1 MNSRTSLWGAFFFPV
16 TSNFSR
22 SSQSFSQLAC
32 NRGTISP
39 RKLFLSLCW
48 KGCWESPG
56 DRRLLAEAKP
66 PPPPPLP
73 PPPAPEQENS
83 QAFCHNKDL
92 HQIPRELHPNVNKLD
107 LSGNVIQSIPEMPLS
122 FYTSLQCLDLSSNQ
136 ISFIAPGVFAHMTRL
151 LEINLA
157 NNHLYELAQNG
168 TEGLG
173 LLPKVEILDLSHNSL
188 YNGMAEYFIKQ
199 APSLRYLSLADNS
212 IIMISHQMFQ
222 GSPSLVEIDL
232 QSNIIMEIEEGAFET
247 LVNLSK
253 LNLSMNSI
261 TCISDFNLRQLEILD
276 LSRNSIES
284 FHTAKSEDEYSLRCL
299 DLSENKLLHFPVF
312 PQVNKLV
319 TLNLSKNLIQLTAES
334 PHNKMDYMENEW
346 LDAPF
351 HLLDQ
356 KQTRNKSS
364 LYLSHLMYLDL
375 SYNEIKSI
383 PDEFFESMLSL
394 HTLNLSKNCLQAF
407 SVSYDSSLIS
417 LTVLDLSSNALQ
429 SLLLDAGTLSNLK
442 ELHIQNNHLQT
453 LPFDIFSSLPTLRL
467 LHLQSNN
474 ISLCSM
480 YSGLAKQ
487 RLAGEESGC
496 VSFVDSPALQ
506 YLDLAD
512 NMLTL
517 LPAYTF
523 YKTSLVVLDL
533 SLNPGLQI
541 EVKALSGLEKSL
553 EYLYLHGN
561 SLVDLNIDLPCFS
574 HLKHLNLS
582 ENQLNWLP
590 KWGSDS
596 PLEVLDLRNN
606 RFSTLQNSNILALE
620 NSLKNLYLT
629 GNPLDCCGNIW
640 LSSMIQNKN
649 VQIPNVEHLTCQNTQ
664 NFGYQEEMHIGNI
677 RPEDCEKEDLKKINF
692 LIILTFVL
700 VLSVIIVGVGSFFC
714 FRRQNFSHQFKA

>member
-1 MNSRTSLWGAFFFPV
+1 MKLYIIFF
-16 TSNFSR
+16 
-22 SSQSFSQLAC
+22 LAVV
-32 NRGTISP
+32 NRGTSNNQP
-39 RKLFLSLCW
+39 TVVVSCEM
-48 KGCWESPG
+48 G
-56 DRRLLAEAKP
+56 
-66 PPPPPLP
+66 
-73 PPPAPEQENS
+73 NS

-92 HQIPRELHPNVNKLD
+92 QQIPRELHPNVNKLD
-107 LSGNVIQSIPEMPLS
+107 LSGNLIRSIPEMPLS
-122 FYTSLQCLDLSSNQ
+122 FHTSLHCLDLSSNQ
-136 ISFIAPGVFAHMTRL
+136 ISFIAPGVFADMTSL

-157 NNHLYELAQNG
+157 NNRLYELAQNG

-173 LLPKVEILDLSHNSL
+173 LLPRVEILDLSHNSL
-188 YNGMAEYFIKQ
+188 YNEMVEYFIKQ
-199 APSLRYLSLADNS
+199 APALRYLYLADNS
-212 IIMISHQMFQ
+212 IIMISHKMFQ
-222 GSPSLVEIDL
+222 GSPNLVEIDL

-247 LVNLSK
+247 LLNLSK

-276 LSRNSIES
+276 LSRNSIET
-284 FHTAKSEDEYSLRCL
+284 FHTAKSDDEYSLRYL

-312 PQVNKLV
+312 PQVNKLA

-334 PHNKMDYMENEW
+334 PHDKMDYMENEW
-346 LDAPF
+346 LDDPF

-356 KQTRNKSS
+356 KQSRNKSS
-364 LYLSHLMYLDL
+364 LYLSQLLYLDL

-407 SVSYDSSLIS
+407 AVTYDSALIS
-417 LTVLDLSSNALQ
+417 LTVLDLSYNALQ
-429 SLLLDAGTLSNLK
+429 NLLLDASRLSNLQ
-442 ELHIQNNHLQT
+442 ELYIQNNHLQT
-453 LPFDIFSSLPTLRL
+453 LQFDIFSSLANLRL
-467 LHLQSNN
+467 LNLQSNN

-506 YLDLAD
+506 YLYLTD
-512 NMLTL
+512 NMLNI

-523 YKTSLVVLDL
+523 YKTSLIVLDL
-533 SLNPGLQI
+533 SMNPGLKI

-561 SLVDLNIDLPCFS
+561 SLIDLNIDLPCFS

-629 GNPLDCCGNIW
+629 GNPLNCCGNIW
-640 LSSMIQNKN
+640 LSSMIQNRN
-649 VQIPNVEHLTCQNTQ
+649 VQIPNVEHLTCQYTQ
-664 NFGYQEEMHIGNI
+664 NFGYQEEMHVGNI

-700 VLSVIIVGVGSFFC
+700 VLSVIIIGVGSFFC

>member
-1 MNSRTSLWGAFFFPV
+1 MPEALETRAMKLYIIFL
-16 TSNFSR
+16 
-22 SSQSFSQLAC
+22 LAVV
-32 NRGTISP
+32 NRGTSDNQP
-39 RKLFLSLCW
+39 TEGMSC
-48 KGCWESPG
+48 EM
-56 DRRLLAEAKP
+56 A
-66 PPPPPLP
+66 
-73 PPPAPEQENS
+73 NS

-92 HQIPRELHPNVNKLD
+92 HQIPRVLHPKLNKID
-107 LSGNVIQSIPEMPLS
+107 LSGNLIQSIPEMPLS
-122 FYTSLQCLDLSSNQ
+122 SYTSLQCLDLSSNQ
-136 ISFIAPGVFAHMTRL
+136 ISFITPGVFAHMTSL

-157 NNHLYELAQNG
+157 NNHLYELAHNG
-168 TEGLG
+168 TEGIG
-173 LLPKVEILDLSHNSL
+173 LLPKVEVLDLSHNSL

-199 APSLRYLSLADNS
+199 APALRYLSLADNS
-212 IIMISHQMFQ
+212 IIMISHKMFQ

-232 QSNIIMEIEEGAFET
+232 QSNIIMEIEEGAFEP

-261 TCISDFNLRQLEILD
+261 TCISNFNLRQLEILD
-276 LSRNSIES
+276 LSRNSIET
-284 FHTAKSEDEYSLRCL
+284 FHTTMSDDEYSLRRL
-299 DLSENKLLHFPVF
+299 DLSENKLLYFPAF

-319 TLNLSKNLIQLTAES
+319 TLNLSKNLIQLISES
-334 PHNKMDYMENEW
+334 SHNKMDYMENEW
-346 LDAPF
+346 LDASI
-351 HLLDQ
+351 LILDQ
-356 KQTRNKSS
+356 KQSRNKSS
-364 LYLSHLMYLDL
+364 LYLPQLVYLDL

-383 PDEFFESMLSL
+383 PDDFFESMLSL

-407 SVSYDSSLIS
+407 AVTYDSVLVS
-417 LTVLDLSSNALQ
+417 LTVLDLSYNALQ

-442 ELHIQNNHLQT
+442 ELYIQNNHLQT
-453 LPFDIFSSLPTLRL
+453 LQFDIFSSLPSLRL
-467 LHLQSNN
+467 LNLQSNN
-474 ISLCSM
+474 ISICSM
-480 YSGLAKQ
+480 YSGLAKR

-496 VSFVDSPALQ
+496 VSFVDSSTLQ
-506 YLDLAD
+506 CLYLAD
-512 NMLTL
+512 NMLSI

-533 SLNPGLQI
+533 SMNPGLKI
-541 EVKALSGLEKSL
+541 EVKALSGLENSL

-561 SLVDLNIDLPCFS
+561 SLLDLNIDLPCFS

-590 KWGSDS
+590 KWDSDS

-606 RFSTLQNSNILALE
+606 RFSTLQGSNILALE

-649 VQIPNVEHLTCQNTQ
+649 VRIPNVEHLMCQHTQ
-664 NFGYQEEMHIGNI
+664 NFGYQEEMHIENI

-700 VLSVIIVGVGSFFC
+700 VLSVIIIGVGSFFC

>member
-1 MNSRTSLWGAFFFPV
+1 MTS
-16 TSNFSR
+16 
-22 SSQSFSQLAC
+22 
-32 NRGTISP
+32 
-39 RKLFLSLCW
+39 
-48 KGCWESPG
+48 
-56 DRRLLAEAKP
+56 
-66 PPPPPLP
+66 
-73 PPPAPEQENS
+73 
-83 QAFCHNKDL
+83 
-92 HQIPRELHPNVNKLD
+92 
-107 LSGNVIQSIPEMPLS
+107 
-122 FYTSLQCLDLSSNQ
+122 
-136 ISFIAPGVFAHMTRL
+136 L

-168 TEGLG
+168 TEGIG
-173 LLPKVEILDLSHNSL
+173 LLPEVEILDLSHNSL

-199 APSLRYLSLADNS
+199 APALRYLSLADNS
-212 IIMISHQMFQ
+212 IIMISHKMFQ
-222 GSPSLVEIDL
+222 GSPNLVEIDL

-276 LSRNSIES
+276 LSRNSIETFYTTES
-284 FHTAKSEDEYSLRCL
+284 DDEYSLRCL
-299 DLSENKLLHFPVF
+299 DLSENKLLQFPVF

-334 PHNKMDYMENEW
+334 RHNKMDYMENEW
-346 LDAPF
+346 VDASF
-351 HLLDQ
+351 HLDQ
-356 KQTRNKSS
+356 KQSRNKSS
-364 LYLSHLMYLDL
+364 LYLSQLVYLDL

-383 PDEFFESMLSL
+383 PDEFFESMFSL

-407 SVSYDSSLIS
+407 AVTYDSALIS
-417 LTVLDLSSNALQ
+417 LTVLDLSYNALQ
-429 SLLLDAGTLSNLK
+429 NLLLDAGTLSNLK

-453 LPFDIFSSLPTLRL
+453 LQFNIFSSLPSLRL
-467 LHLQSNN
+467 LNVQSNN

-487 RLAGEESGC
+487 RLSGEESGC

-506 YLDLAD
+506 YLYLAD
-512 NMLTL
+512 NMLSV

-523 YKTSLVVLDL
+523 YKTSLVFLDL
-533 SLNPGLQI
+533 SVNPRLKI

-561 SLVDLNIDLPCFS
+561 SLIDLNIDLPCFS

-582 ENQLNWLP
+582 ENQLTWLP
-590 KWGSDS
+590 KWNSDS

-649 VQIPNVEHLTCQNTQ
+649 VQIPNVEHLTCQYTQ
-664 NFGYQEEMHIGNI
+664 NFGYQEEMHMGNI

-700 VLSVIIVGVGSFFC
+700 VLSVIVIGVGSFFC

>member
-1 MNSRTSLWGAFFFPV
+1 MICLDAERYFLYTSCNEGFRFAHD
-16 TSNFSR
+16 N
-22 SSQSFSQLAC
+22 SFS
-32 NRGTISP
+32 
-39 RKLFLSLCW
+39 LFLW
-48 KGCWESPG
+48 Q
-56 DRRLLAEAKP
+56 A
-66 PPPPPLP
+66 
-73 PPPAPEQENS
+73 NS
-83 QAFCHNKDL
+83 QAFCHDRDL
-92 HQIPRELHPNVNKLD
+92 HQIPHEIHPNINKID
-107 LSGNVIQSIPEMPLS
+107 LSGNLIKSIPEMPLS
-122 FYTSLQCLDLSSNQ
+122 SYSSLQCLDLSSNQ
-136 ISFIAPGVFAHMTRL
+136 ISFITPGVFAHMTSL

-168 TEGLG
+168 TEGIG
-173 LLPKVEILDLSHNSL
+173 LLPQVEVLDLSHNSL

-199 APSLRYLSLADNS
+199 APALRYLSLADNS
-212 IIMISHQMFQ
+212 IIMISHEMFQ

-232 QSNIIMEIEEGAFET
+232 QRNIIMEIEEGAFET
-247 LVNLSK
+247 LVNLTK

-276 LSRNSIES
+276 LSRNSIET
-284 FHTAKSEDEYSLRCL
+284 FHTTESDDEYSLRCL
-299 DLSENKLLHFPVF
+299 DLSENKLFQFPVF

-334 PHNKMDYMENEW
+334 RHNKMDYMENEW
-346 LDAPF
+346 VDASF
-351 HLLDQ
+351 HLDQ
-356 KQTRNKSS
+356 KQSRNKSS
-364 LYLSHLMYLDL
+364 LYLSQLVYLDL

-383 PDEFFESMLSL
+383 PDEFFESMFSL

-407 SVSYDSSLIS
+407 AITYDSALIS
-417 LTVLDLSSNALQ
+417 LTVLDLSYNALQ
-429 SLLLDAGTLSNLK
+429 NLLLDAGTLSNLK

-453 LPFDIFSSLPTLRL
+453 LQFDIFSSLPSLRL
-467 LHLQSNN
+467 LNLQSNN

-487 RLAGEESGC
+487 RLSGEESGC

-506 YLDLAD
+506 YLYLAD
-512 NMLTL
+512 NMLSI

-523 YKTSLVVLDL
+523 YKTSLIFLDL
-533 SLNPGLQI
+533 SVNPTLKI

-561 SLVDLNIDLPCFS
+561 SLIDLNIDLPCFS

-582 ENQLNWLP
+582 ENQLTWLP
-590 KWGSDS
+590 KWNSDS

-606 RFSTLQNSNILALE
+606 RFSTLENSNILALE

-649 VQIPNVEHLTCQNTQ
+649 VQIPNVEHLTCQYTQ
-664 NFGYQEEMHIGNI
+664 NFGYQEEMHMGNI

-692 LIILTFVL
+692 LIILTLVL
-700 VLSVIIVGVGSFFC
+700 VLSVIVIGVGLFFC

>member
-1 MNSRTSLWGAFFFPV
+1 MQETLETRTM
-16 TSNFSR
+16 
-22 SSQSFSQLAC
+22 
-32 NRGTISP
+32 
-39 RKLFLSLCW
+39 KLYVIF
-48 KGCWESPG
+48 
-56 DRRLLAEAKP
+56 LLAVVNRKTSSDQPIEGMSCEMA
-66 PPPPPLP
+66 
-73 PPPAPEQENS
+73 NS

-92 HQIPRELHPNVNKLD
+92 HQIPHELHPNVNKID
-107 LSGNVIQSIPEMPLS
+107 LSGNLIQSIPEMPLS
-122 FYTSLQCLDLSSNQ
+122 SYSSLQCLDLSSNQ
-136 ISFIAPGVFAHMTRL
+136 ISFITPGVFAHMTSL

-168 TEGLG
+168 TEGIG
-173 LLPKVEILDLSHNSL
+173 LLPEVEILDLSHNSL

-199 APSLRYLSLADNS
+199 APALRYLSLADNS
-212 IIMISHQMFQ
+212 IIMISHKMFQ

-261 TCISDFNLRQLEILD
+261 TCISDFNLKQLEILD
-276 LSRNSIES
+276 LSRNSIET
-284 FHTAKSEDEYSLRCL
+284 FHTTESDDEYSLRCL
-299 DLSENKLLHFPVF
+299 DLSENKLLQFPVF

-334 PHNKMDYMENEW
+334 RHNKMDYMENEW
-346 LDAPF
+346 VDASF
-351 HLLDQ
+351 HLDQ
-356 KQTRNKSS
+356 KQSRNKSS
-364 LYLSHLMYLDL
+364 LYLSQLVYLDL

-383 PDEFFESMLSL
+383 PDEFFESMFSL

-407 SVSYDSSLIS
+407 AVTYDSALIS
-417 LTVLDLSSNALQ
+417 LTVLDLSYNALQ
-429 SLLLDAGTLSNLK
+429 NLLLDAGTLSNLK

-453 LPFDIFSSLPTLRL
+453 LQFNIFSSLPSLRL

-487 RLAGEESGC
+487 RLSGEESGC

-506 YLDLAD
+506 YLYLAD
-512 NMLTL
+512 NMLSV

-523 YKTSLVVLDL
+523 YKTSLIFLDL
-533 SLNPGLQI
+533 SVNPRLKI

-561 SLVDLNIDLPCFS
+561 SLIDLNIDLPCFS

-582 ENQLNWLP
+582 ENQLTWLP
-590 KWGSDS
+590 KWDSDS

-649 VQIPNVEHLTCQNTQ
+649 VQILNVEHLTCQYTQ
-664 NFGYQEEMHIGNI
+664 NFGYQEEMHMGNI

-700 VLSVIIVGVGSFFC
+700 VLSVIVIGVGSFFC

>member
-1 MNSRTSLWGAFFFPV
+1 M
-16 TSNFSR
+16 
-22 SSQSFSQLAC
+22 
-32 NRGTISP
+32 
-39 RKLFLSLCW
+39 KLYIIF
-48 KGCWESPG
+48 
-56 DRRLLAEAKP
+56 LLAVVNTGTTEGTSCEMA
-66 PPPPPLP
+66 
-73 PPPAPEQENS
+73 NS
-83 QAFCHNKDL
+83 QAFCRNKDL
-92 HQIPRELHPNVNKLD
+92 HQIPHELHLNINKID
-107 LSGNVIQSIPEMPLS
+107 LSGNLIQSIPEMPLS

-136 ISFIAPGVFAHMTRL
+136 ISFITPGVFAHMMSL

-168 TEGLG
+168 TEGIG
-173 LLPKVEILDLSHNSL
+173 LLPKVEIMDLSHNSL

-199 APSLRYLSLADNS
+199 APTLRYLSLAENS
-212 IIMISHQMFQ
+212 IVMISHKMFQ

-253 LNLSMNSI
+253 LNLSTNSI

-276 LSRNSIES
+276 LSRNSIEI
-284 FHTAKSEDEYSLRCL
+284 FHITRSDDEYSLRCL

-319 TLNLSKNLIQLTAES
+319 TLNLSNNLIQLTAES
-334 PHNKMDYMENEW
+334 THNKKDYMESEW
-346 LDAPF
+346 LDGSF
-351 HLLDQ
+351 HLDQ
-356 KQTRNKSS
+356 KQSRNTSS
-364 LYLSHLMYLDL
+364 PYLSQLVYLDL

-383 PDEFFESMLSL
+383 PDKFFESMLSL

-407 SVSYDSSLIS
+407 LVTYDNALMS
-417 LTVLDLSSNALQ
+417 LTVLDLSYNALQ
-429 SLLLDAGTLSNLK
+429 NLLLDAGVLSNLK
-442 ELHIQNNHLQT
+442 ELYIQNNHLQT
-453 LPFDIFSSLPTLRL
+453 LQSDIFSSLPSLRL
-467 LHLQSNN
+467 LNLQSNN

-496 VSFVDSPALQ
+496 VSFVDSPSLQ
-506 YLDLAD
+506 YLYLAD
-512 NMLTL
+512 NMLNT
-517 LPAYTF
+517 LPACSF
-523 YKTSLVVLDL
+523 YKTSLIVLDL
-533 SLNPGLQI
+533 TMNPGLKI
-541 EVKALSGLEKSL
+541 ELKALSGLEKSL

-561 SLVDLNIDLPCFS
+561 SLMDLNIDLPCFS

-606 RFSTLQNSNILALE
+606 KFSTLQNSNILALE

-649 VQIPNVEHLTCQNTQ
+649 VQIPNMEHLTCQYTQ
-664 NFGYQEEMHIGNI
+664 NFGYQEDTYIWNI
-677 RPEDCEKEDLKKINF
+677 RPEDCEKEDPKKINI

-700 VLSVIIVGVGSFFC
+700 VLSVIIIGAGVCIGQDN
-714 FRRQNFSHQFKA
+714 RIVELENGKGP

>member
-1 MNSRTSLWGAFFFPV
+1 MRETLETRTMRVYIFFF
-16 TSNFSR
+16 
-22 SSQSFSQLAC
+22 LAVV
-32 NRGTISP
+32 NRGTSNY
-39 RKLFLSLCW
+39 
-48 KGCWESPG
+48 
-56 DRRLLAEAKP
+56 P
-66 PPPPPLP
+66 PKEGIACEMANL
-73 PPPAPEQENS
+73 
-83 QAFCHNKDL
+83 QAFCHNKEL
-92 HQIPRELHPNVNKLD
+92 HQIPHELHRNVNKID
-107 LSGNVIQSIPEMPLS
+107 LSGNLIQSIPETSLS
-122 FYTSLQCLDLSSNQ
+122 FYASLQCLDLSSNQ
-136 ISFIAPGVFAHMTRL
+136 ISFITPGVFAHMTSL

-168 TEGLG
+168 TEGIG

-199 APSLRYLSLADNS
+199 APALRYLSLADNS
-212 IIMISHQMFQ
+212 IIAISHKMFQ
-222 GSPSLVEIDL
+222 GSPNLVEIDL

-276 LSRNSIES
+276 LSRNSIET
-284 FHTAKSEDEYSLRCL
+284 FHTTKSDDEYSLRCL

-334 PHNKMDYMENEW
+334 SHNKMDYMESEW
-346 LDAPF
+346 LDASF

-364 LYLSHLMYLDL
+364 LYLSQLVYLDL

-407 SVSYDSSLIS
+407 SVTYDSALIS
-417 LTVLDLSSNALQ
+417 LTVLDLSYNALQ
-429 SLLLDAGTLSNLK
+429 NLLLDASPLSNLK
-442 ELHIQNNHLQT
+442 ELYIQNNHLQT
-453 LPFDIFSSLPTLRL
+453 LQFDIFSSLPSLRL
-467 LHLQSNN
+467 LNLQSNN

-496 VSFVDSPALQ
+496 VSFVDSPNLR
-506 YLDLAD
+506 YLYLAD
-512 NMLTL
+512 NILNI

-523 YKTSLVVLDL
+523 YKTSLIVLDL
-533 SLNPGLQI
+533 SMNLGLKI

-561 SLVDLNIDLPCFS
+561 SLIDLNIDLPSFS

-582 ENQLNWLP
+582 ENQLSWLP
-590 KWGSDS
+590 KWCSDS

-629 GNPLDCCGNIW
+629 GNPLNCCGNIW

-649 VQIPNVEHLTCQNTQ
+649 VKIPNVEHLTCQYTQ

-700 VLSVIIVGVGSFFC
+700 ILSVIIIGVGSFFC

>member
-1 MNSRTSLWGAFFFPV
+1 MKLYIIFFLAV
-16 TSNFSR
+16 VNRSTSNN
-22 SSQSFSQLAC
+22 QPTAGIAC
-32 NRGTISP
+32 EM
-39 RKLFLSLCW
+39 
-48 KGCWESPG
+48 ES
-56 DRRLLAEAKP
+56 
-66 PPPPPLP
+66 
-73 PPPAPEQENS
+73 S

-346 LDAPF
+346 LDSPF

-533 SLNPGLQI
+533 SMNPGLQI

-700 VLSVIIVGVGSFFC
+700 VLSVIIIGVGSFFC

>member
-1 MNSRTSLWGAFFFPV
+1 MQETLETRTMKLYVIFF
-16 TSNFSR
+16 
-22 SSQSFSQLAC
+22 LAVV
-32 NRGTISP
+32 NRGISNY
-39 RKLFLSLCW
+39 RATEGTSC
-48 KGCWESPG
+48 
-56 DRRLLAEAKP
+56 DMAHM
-66 PPPPPLP
+66 
-73 PPPAPEQENS
+73 
-83 QAFCHNKDL
+83 QAFCHSKDL
-92 HQIPRELHPNVNKLD
+92 HQIPHELHLNVNKID
-107 LSGNVIQSIPEMPLS
+107 LSGNLIQSIPEMPLS

-136 ISFIAPGVFAHMTRL
+136 ISFIEPGVFAHMTRL
-151 LEINLA
+151 REINLA
-157 NNHLYELAQNG
+157 NNHLYEFAQNG
-168 TEGLG
+168 TAGIG

-188 YNGMAEYFIKQ
+188 YNGMAEYFIEQ
-199 APSLRYLSLADNS
+199 APALQYLSLADNS
-212 IIMISHQMFQ
+212 IIMISQKMFQ
-222 GSPSLVEIDL
+222 GSPSLLEIDL

-247 LVNLSK
+247 LANLSK

-261 TCISDFNLRQLEILD
+261 TCISDFNLRQLEVLD
-276 LSRNSIES
+276 LSRNSIET
-284 FHTAKSEDEYSLRCL
+284 FHTTKSEDEYSLRCL
-299 DLSENKLLHFPVF
+299 DLSENKLQAFPVI

-334 PHNKMDYMENEW
+334 PHNKMDYMEKDW
-346 LDAPF
+346 LDASF
-351 HLLDQ
+351 HLDQ
-356 KQTRNKSS
+356 KQSRNKSS
-364 LYLSHLMYLDL
+364 LYLSQLIYLDL

-383 PDEFFESMLSL
+383 PNEFFESMLSL
-394 HTLNLSKNCLQAF
+394 HTLNLSKNCLQTFA
-407 SVSYDSSLIS
+407 VTYDSTLVS
-417 LTVLDLSSNALQ
+417 LTVLDLSYNALQ
-429 SLLLDAGTLSNLK
+429 NLFLDAGTLSNLK
-442 ELHIQNNHLQT
+442 EIYIQNNHLQT
-453 LPFDIFSSLPTLRL
+453 LQFDIFSRLPSLKL
-467 LHLQSNN
+467 LNLQSNN

-506 YLDLAD
+506 YLCLAD
-512 NMLTL
+512 NMLTI

-523 YKTSLVVLDL
+523 YKTSLIVLDL
-533 SLNPGLQI
+533 SMNPGLKI
-541 EVKALSGLEKSL
+541 EAKALTGLERSL

-561 SLVDLNIDLPCFS
+561 SLAELNIDLPCFS

-590 KWGSDS
+590 TWGSDS

-606 RFSTLQNSNILALE
+606 RFSTLQSSNILALE

-629 GNPLDCCGNIW
+629 GNPLNCCGNIW

-649 VQIPNVEHLTCQNTQ
+649 VQIPNVEHLTCQYTQ

-700 VLSVIIVGVGSFFC
+700 VLSVIIIGVGSFFC

>member
-1 MNSRTSLWGAFFFPV
+1 MICLDAECYFLYTSCNEGFHFAHD
-16 TSNFSR
+16 N
-22 SSQSFSQLAC
+22 SFS
-32 NRGTISP
+32 
-39 RKLFLSLCW
+39 LFLW
-48 KGCWESPG
+48 Q
-56 DRRLLAEAKP
+56 A
-66 PPPPPLP
+66 
-73 PPPAPEQENS
+73 NS
-83 QAFCHNKDL
+83 QAFCHDRDL
-92 HQIPRELHPNVNKLD
+92 HQIPHEIHPNINKID
-107 LSGNVIQSIPEMPLS
+107 LSGNLIQSIPEMPLS
-122 FYTSLQCLDLSSNQ
+122 SYSSLQCLDLSSNQ
-136 ISFIAPGVFAHMTRL
+136 ISFITPGVFAHMTSL

-168 TEGLG
+168 TEGIG
-173 LLPKVEILDLSHNSL
+173 LLPQVEVLDLSHNSL

-199 APSLRYLSLADNS
+199 APALRYLSLADNS
-212 IIMISHQMFQ
+212 IIMISHEMFQ

-232 QSNIIMEIEEGAFET
+232 QRNIIMEIEEGAFET
-247 LVNLSK
+247 LVNLTK

-276 LSRNSIES
+276 LSRNSIET
-284 FHTAKSEDEYSLRCL
+284 FHTTESDDEYSLRCL
-299 DLSENKLLHFPVF
+299 DLSENKLFQFPVF

-334 PHNKMDYMENEW
+334 RHNKMDYMENEW
-346 LDAPF
+346 VDASF
-351 HLLDQ
+351 HLDQ
-356 KQTRNKSS
+356 KQSRNKSS
-364 LYLSHLMYLDL
+364 LYLSQLVYLDL

-383 PDEFFESMLSL
+383 PDEFFESMFSL

-407 SVSYDSSLIS
+407 AITYDSALIS
-417 LTVLDLSSNALQ
+417 LTVLDLSYNALQ
-429 SLLLDAGTLSNLK
+429 NLLLDAGTLSNLK

-453 LPFDIFSSLPTLRL
+453 LQFDIFSSLPSLRL
-467 LHLQSNN
+467 LNLQSNN

-487 RLAGEESGC
+487 RLSGEESGC

-506 YLDLAD
+506 YLYLAD
-512 NMLTL
+512 NMLSI

-523 YKTSLVVLDL
+523 YKTSLIFLDL
-533 SLNPGLQI
+533 SVNPRLKI

-561 SLVDLNIDLPCFS
+561 SLIDLNIDLPCFS

-582 ENQLNWLP
+582 ENQLTWLP
-590 KWGSDS
+590 KWNSDS

-606 RFSTLQNSNILALE
+606 RFSTLENSNILALE

-629 GNPLDCCGNIW
+629 GNPLDCCGNLW

-649 VQIPNVEHLTCQNTQ
+649 VQIPNVEHLTCQYTQ
-664 NFGYQEEMHIGNI
+664 NFGYQEEMHMGNI

-692 LIILTFVL
+692 LIILTLVL
-700 VLSVIIVGVGSFFC
+700 VLSVIVIGVGLFFC

>member
-1 MNSRTSLWGAFFFPV
+1 MRETLKARTMKLYIIFF
-16 TSNFSR
+16 
-22 SSQSFSQLAC
+22 LAVV
-32 NRGTISP
+32 NRGTSNYQP
-39 RKLFLSLCW
+39 T
-48 KGCWESPG
+48 KGKSCEVAN
-56 DRRLLAEAKP
+56 L
-66 PPPPPLP
+66 
-73 PPPAPEQENS
+73 

-92 HQIPRELHPNVNKLD
+92 NQIPRELHLNVNKID
-107 LSGNVIQSIPEMPLS
+107 LSGNLIQSIPEKSLS
-122 FYTSLQCLDLSSNQ
+122 FYSSLQCLDLSSNQ
-136 ISFIAPGVFAHMTRL
+136 ISFITPGVFAHMTSL

-168 TEGLG
+168 TEGIG
-173 LLPKVEILDLSHNSL
+173 LLPKVEVLDLSHNSL
-188 YNGMAEYFIKQ
+188 YNGMTEYFIKQ
-199 APSLRYLSLADNS
+199 APALRYLSLADNS
-212 IIMISHQMFQ
+212 IIMISQKMFQ
-222 GSPSLVEIDL
+222 GSPNLVEIDL

-276 LSRNSIES
+276 LSRNSIET
-284 FHTAKSEDEYSLRCL
+284 FHTTMSDDEYSLRCL

-334 PHNKMDYMENEW
+334 THNKMDYMENEW
-346 LDAPF
+346 LDASF

-356 KQTRNKSS
+356 KQSRNKSS
-364 LYLSHLMYLDL
+364 LYLSQLVYLDL

-383 PDEFFESMLSL
+383 PDDFFESMLSL

-407 SVSYDSSLIS
+407 AVTYDSALIS
-417 LTVLDLSSNALQ
+417 LTVLDLSYNALQ
-429 SLLLDAGTLSNLK
+429 NLLLDAGTLSNLK
-442 ELHIQNNHLQT
+442 ELYIQNNHLQT
-453 LPFDIFSSLPTLRL
+453 LQFDIFSSLPSLRL
-467 LHLQSNN
+467 LNLQSNN
-474 ISLCSM
+474 VSLCSM

-487 RLAGEESGC
+487 RLAGEENGC
-496 VSFVDSPALQ
+496 VSFVDSSTLQ
-506 YLDLAD
+506 YLYLAD
-512 NMLTL
+512 NLL
-517 LPAYTF
+517 SILPAYTF
-523 YKTSLVVLDL
+523 YKTPLIVLDL
-533 SLNPGLQI
+533 SMNPGLKI

-561 SLVDLNIDLPCFS
+561 SLIDLNIDLPCFS
-574 HLKHLNLS
+574 HLKYLNLS

-629 GNPLDCCGNIW
+629 GNPLNCCGNIW
-640 LSSMIQNKN
+640 LSLMIQNKN
-649 VQIPNVEHLTCQNTQ
+649 VQIPNVEHLMCQHTQ
-664 NFGYQEEMHIGNI
+664 NFGYQEEMYIGNI

-700 VLSVIIVGVGSFFC
+700 VLSVIIIGVGSFFC
-714 FRRQNFSHQFKA
+714 FRRQNFSQQFKA

>member
-1 MNSRTSLWGAFFFPV
+1 M
-16 TSNFSR
+16 
-22 SSQSFSQLAC
+22 
-32 NRGTISP
+32 
-39 RKLFLSLCW
+39 KLYIIF
-48 KGCWESPG
+48 
-56 DRRLLAEAKP
+56 LLAVVNTGTTEGTSCEMA
-66 PPPPPLP
+66 
-73 PPPAPEQENS
+73 NS

-92 HQIPRELHPNVNKLD
+92 HQIPHELHLNVNKID
-107 LSGNVIQSIPEMPLS
+107 LSGNLIQTIPEMPLS

-136 ISFIAPGVFAHMTRL
+136 ISFITPGVFAHMMSL

-168 TEGLG
+168 TEGIG
-173 LLPKVEILDLSHNSL
+173 LLPKVEIMDLSHNSL

-199 APSLRYLSLADNS
+199 APTLRYLSLADNS
-212 IIMISHQMFQ
+212 IVMISHKMFQ

-253 LNLSMNSI
+253 LNLSTNSI

-276 LSRNSIES
+276 LSRNSIET
-284 FHTAKSEDEYSLRCL
+284 FHITKSDDEYSLRCL

-312 PQVNKLV
+312 PQN
-319 TLNLSKNLIQLTAES
+319 
-334 PHNKMDYMENEW
+334 
-346 LDAPF
+346 
-351 HLLDQ
+351 
-356 KQTRNKSS
+356 
-364 LYLSHLMYLDL
+364 
-375 SYNEIKSI
+375 
-383 PDEFFESMLSL
+383 
-394 HTLNLSKNCLQAF
+394 
-407 SVSYDSSLIS
+407 
-417 LTVLDLSSNALQ
+417 
-429 SLLLDAGTLSNLK
+429 LLLDAGVLSNLK

-453 LPFDIFSSLPTLRL
+453 LQFDVFSSLPSLRL
-467 LHLQSNN
+467 LNLQSNN

-496 VSFVDSPALQ
+496 VSFVDSPSLQ
-506 YLDLAD
+506 YLYLAD
-512 NMLTL
+512 NMLNT
-517 LPAYTF
+517 LPACSF
-523 YKTSLVVLDL
+523 YKTSLIVLDL
-533 SLNPGLQI
+533 TMNPGLKI
-541 EVKALSGLEKSL
+541 EFKALSGLEKSL

-561 SLVDLNIDLPCFS
+561 SLTDLNIDLPCFS

-606 RFSTLQNSNILALE
+606 KFSTLQNSNILALE

-649 VQIPNVEHLTCQNTQ
+649 VQIPNVEHLTCQYTQ
-664 NFGYQEEMHIGNI
+664 NFEYQEEMYIWNI
-677 RPEDCEKEDLKKINF
+677 RPEDCEKEDPKKINI

-700 VLSVIIVGVGSFFC
+700 VLSVIIIGAGSFFC
-714 FRRQNFSHQFKA
+714 FRRHNFNHQFKA

>member
-1 MNSRTSLWGAFFFPV
+1 MKLYIIFF
-16 TSNFSR
+16 
-22 SSQSFSQLAC
+22 LAVV
-32 NRGTISP
+32 NRGISNYRATEGTSCDMVSISP
-39 RKLFLSLCW
+39 YT
-48 KGCWESPG
+48 
-56 DRRLLAEAKP
+56 
-66 PPPPPLP
+66 
-73 PPPAPEQENS
+73 
-83 QAFCHNKDL
+83 DL
-92 HQIPRELHPNVNKLD
+92 HQIPHELHLNVNKID
-107 LSGNVIQSIPEMPLS
+107 LSGNLIQSIPEMPLS

-136 ISFIAPGVFAHMTRL
+136 ISFIEPGVFAHMTRL
-151 LEINLA
+151 REINLA
-157 NNHLYELAQNG
+157 NNHLYEFAQNG
-168 TEGLG
+168 TAGIG

-188 YNGMAEYFIKQ
+188 YNGMAEYFIEQ
-199 APSLRYLSLADNS
+199 APALQYLSLADNS
-212 IIMISHQMFQ
+212 IIMISQKMFQ
-222 GSPSLVEIDL
+222 GSPSLLEIDL

-247 LVNLSK
+247 LANLSK

-261 TCISDFNLRQLEILD
+261 TCISDFNLRQLEVLD
-276 LSRNSIES
+276 LSRNSIET
-284 FHTAKSEDEYSLRCL
+284 FHTTKSEDEYSLRCL
-299 DLSENKLLHFPVF
+299 DLSENKLQAFPVI

-334 PHNKMDYMENEW
+334 PHNKMDYMEKDW
-346 LDAPF
+346 LDASF
-351 HLLDQ
+351 HLDQ
-356 KQTRNKSS
+356 KQSRNKSS
-364 LYLSHLMYLDL
+364 LYLSQLIYLDL

-383 PDEFFESMLSL
+383 PNEFFESMLSL
-394 HTLNLSKNCLQAF
+394 HTLNLSKNCLQTFA
-407 SVSYDSSLIS
+407 VTYDSTLIS
-417 LTVLDLSSNALQ
+417 LTVLDLSYNALQ
-429 SLLLDAGTLSNLK
+429 NLFLDAGTLSNLK
-442 ELHIQNNHLQT
+442 EIYIQNNHLQT
-453 LPFDIFSSLPTLRL
+453 LQFDIFSRLPSLKL
-467 LHLQSNN
+467 LNLQSNN

-506 YLDLAD
+506 YLCLAD
-512 NMLTL
+512 NMLTS

-523 YKTSLVVLDL
+523 YKTSLIVLDL
-533 SLNPGLQI
+533 SMNPGLKI
-541 EVKALSGLEKSL
+541 EAKALSGLERSL

-561 SLVDLNIDLPCFS
+561 SLAELNIDLPCFS

-590 KWGSDS
+590 TWGSDS

-606 RFSTLQNSNILALE
+606 RFSTLQSSNILALE

-629 GNPLDCCGNIW
+629 GNPLNCCGNIW

-649 VQIPNVEHLTCQNTQ
+649 VQIPNVEHLTCQYTQ

-700 VLSVIIVGVGSFFC
+700 VLSVIIIGVGSFFC

>member
-1 MNSRTSLWGAFFFPV
+1 MKLYIVFL
-16 TSNFSR
+16 
-22 SSQSFSQLAC
+22 LAVV
-32 NRGTISP
+32 NRGISNYRP
-39 RKLFLSLCW
+39 
-48 KGCWESPG
+48 
-56 DRRLLAEAKP
+56 AEGMP
-66 PPPPPLP
+66 CETTNL
-73 PPPAPEQENS
+73 

-92 HQIPRELHPNVNKLD
+92 RQIPHEFHPNVNKID
-107 LSGNVIQSIPEMPLS
+107 LSGNLIQRIPEMPLP

-136 ISFIAPGVFAHMTRL
+136 ISFIVPGVFAHMTSL

-168 TEGLG
+168 TEGIG

-199 APSLRYLSLADNS
+199 APALRYLSLADNS
-212 IIMISHQMFQ
+212 IIMISHKMFQ
-222 GSPSLVEIDL
+222 GSPGLVEIDL

-284 FHTAKSEDEYSLRCL
+284 FHTTESDDEYSLRIL
-299 DLSENKLLHFPVF
+299 DLSENKLLRFPVF
-312 PQVNKLV
+312 PLVNKLV
-319 TLNLSKNLIQLTAES
+319 TLNLSKNLIQLSAES
-334 PHNKMDYMENEW
+334 SHNKMDYMENDW
-346 LDAPF
+346 LDASF
-351 HLLDQ
+351 LLLDQ
-356 KQTRNKSS
+356 KQSRNKSS
-364 LYLSHLMYLDL
+364 LNLSQLVYLDL

-383 PDEFFESMLSL
+383 PNEFFESMLSL

-407 SVSYDSSLIS
+407 AVTYDSTLSS
-417 LTVLDLSSNALQ
+417 LTVLDLSYNSLQ
-429 SLLLDAGTLSNLK
+429 NLLLDAGTLSNLR
-442 ELHIQNNHLQT
+442 ELYIQNNHLQT
-453 LPFDIFSSLPTLRL
+453 LQFDIFSSLPSLKL
-467 LHLQSNN
+467 LNLQSNN

-506 YLDLAD
+506 YLYLAD
-512 NMLTL
+512 NMLSI

-523 YKTSLVVLDL
+523 YKTSLIALDI
-533 SLNPGLQI
+533 SMNPGLKI
-541 EVKALSGLEKSL
+541 EVKALSGLERSL
-553 EYLYLHGN
+553 EYLHLHGN
-561 SLVDLNIDLPCFS
+561 SLIELNIDLPCFS

-590 KWGSDS
+590 RWGSDS

-606 RFSTLQNSNILALE
+606 RFSSLQNSNILALE

-629 GNPLDCCGNIW
+629 GNPLNCCGNIW

-649 VQIPNVEHLTCQNTQ
+649 VHIPNAEHLTCQHTQ

-700 VLSVIIVGVGSFFC
+700 VLSVIIIGVGSFFC

>member
-1 MNSRTSLWGAFFFPV
+1 MKLYIIFFLGV
-16 TSNFSR
+16 V
-22 SSQSFSQLAC
+22 
-32 NRGTISP
+32 NRGTSNDQP
-39 RKLFLSLCW
+39 TEGMSC
-48 KGCWESPG
+48 EMV
-56 DRRLLAEAKP
+56 
-66 PPPPPLP
+66 
-73 PPPAPEQENS
+73 NS

-92 HQIPRELHPNVNKLD
+92 HQIPSELHPNVNKID
-107 LSGNVIQSIPEMPLS
+107 LSGNLIQSIPETPLS

-136 ISFIAPGVFAHMTRL
+136 ISFITSGVFAHMTSL

-157 NNHLYELAQNG
+157 NNHLYELAQNE
-168 TEGLG
+168 TEGIG
-173 LLPKVEILDLSHNSL
+173 RLPKVEILDLSHNSL

-199 APSLRYLSLADNS
+199 APALQYLSLAENS
-212 IIMISHQMFQ
+212 IIMISQKMFQ
-222 GSPSLVEIDL
+222 GCPSLVEIDL
-232 QSNIIMEIEEGAFET
+232 QSNIIMEIEEGTFET

-261 TCISDFNLRQLEILD
+261 TCISDFNLKQLEILD
-276 LSRNSIES
+276 LSRNSIET
-284 FHTAKSEDEYSLRCL
+284 FHTTKSDDEYNLRFL

-346 LDAPF
+346 LDASFQLP
-351 HLLDQ
+351 DQ
-356 KQTRNKSS
+356 KQSRNRSS
-364 LYLSHLMYLDL
+364 LYLSHLVYLDL

-383 PDEFFESMLSL
+383 PNEFFESMLSL
-394 HTLNLSKNCLQAF
+394 HILNLSRNCLQAF
-407 SVSYDSSLIS
+407 AITYDSALIS
-417 LTVLDLSSNALQ
+417 LTVLDLSYNALQ
-429 SLLLDAGTLSNLK
+429 NLLLDVGTLSNLK
-442 ELHIQNNHLQT
+442 ELYVQNNHLQT
-453 LPFDIFSSLPTLRL
+453 LQFDIFSSLPSLRL
-467 LHLQSNN
+467 LNLQSNN

-496 VSFVDSPALQ
+496 VSFVDSPALR
-506 YLDLAD
+506 YLYLAD
-512 NMLTL
+512 NMLNI
-517 LPAYTF
+517 LPSYTF
-523 YKTSLVVLDL
+523 YKTPLIVLDL
-533 SLNPGLQI
+533 SMNPGLKI

-553 EYLYLHGN
+553 EYLFLHGN
-561 SLVDLNIDLPCFS
+561 SLKDLNIDLPCFS

-629 GNPLDCCGNIW
+629 GNPLNCCGNIW
-640 LSSMIQNKN
+640 LSSMIQNNN
-649 VQIPNVEHLTCQNTQ
+649 VQIPNVEHLTCQYTQ

-700 VLSVIIVGVGSFFC
+700 VLSVIIIGVGSFFY

>member
-1 MNSRTSLWGAFFFPV
+1 MKLYIIFFLAVVSRG
-16 TSNFSR
+16 TSNNQPTVGVS
-22 SSQSFSQLAC
+22 C
-32 NRGTISP
+32 EMG
-39 RKLFLSLCW
+39 
-48 KGCWESPG
+48 
-56 DRRLLAEAKP
+56 
-66 PPPPPLP
+66 
-73 PPPAPEQENS
+73 NS

-92 HQIPRELHPNVNKLD
+92 QQIPHELQPNVNKLD
-107 LSGNVIQSIPEMPLS
+107 LSGNLIRSIPEMPLS
-122 FYTSLQCLDLSSNQ
+122 FHTSLHCLDLSSNQ
-136 ISFIAPGVFAHMTRL
+136 ISFIAPGVFAHMTSL

-188 YNGMAEYFIKQ
+188 YNEMVEYFIKQ
-199 APSLRYLSLADNS
+199 APALRYLYLADNS
-212 IIMISHQMFQ
+212 IIMISHKMFQ

-247 LVNLSK
+247 LMNLSK

-276 LSRNSIES
+276 LSRNSIET
-284 FHTAKSEDEYSLRCL
+284 FHTAKSDDEYSLRYL

-312 PQVNKLV
+312 PQVNKLA
-319 TLNLSKNLIQLTAES
+319 TLNLSNNLIQLTAES
-334 PHNKMDYMENEW
+334 PLDKMDYMENEW
-346 LDAPF
+346 LDVPF

-356 KQTRNKSS
+356 KQSRNKSS
-364 LYLSHLMYLDL
+364 LYLSQLLYLDL

-407 SVSYDSSLIS
+407 AATYDSALIS
-417 LTVLDLSSNALQ
+417 LTVLDLSYNALQ
-429 SLLLDAGTLSNLK
+429 NLLLDASTLSNLK
-442 ELHIQNNHLQT
+442 ELYIQNNHLQT
-453 LPFDIFSSLPTLRL
+453 LQFDIFSSLANLRL

-506 YLDLAD
+506 YLYLTD
-512 NMLTL
+512 NMLNI

-523 YKTSLVVLDL
+523 YKTSLIVLDL
-533 SLNPGLQI
+533 SMNPGLKI

-561 SLVDLNIDLPCFS
+561 SLIDLNIDLPCFS

-629 GNPLDCCGNIW
+629 GNPLNCCGNIW

-649 VQIPNVEHLTCQNTQ
+649 VQIPNVEHLMCQYTQ
-664 NFGYQEEMHIGNI
+664 NFGYQEEMHVGNI

-700 VLSVIIVGVGSFFC
+700 VLSVLVIGVGSFFC